1 MKTTFIASGDS
12 FITRRIP
19 NDGYEGFNELKCLI
33 EAHDVRFAN
42 LESTFHDQ
50 EGAPAAISGGTWAM
64 SDPALL
70 DDMNRY
76 GFNLFNTANNH
87 SGDFGQGGIVATI
100 KHLKERGMIFAG
112 TGMTLQEA
120 SGAAYLETKH
130 ARVAMIGITSTLDPA
145 AAAGGQGFTMKGRP
159 GLNPLRFR
167 TVHHVNQKHFDMA
180 KELSDI
186 TEINARTFNL
196 ISRGYRLPFP
206 EGTLPLGSMNFVL
219 TDGPER
225 NETSPNKKDLKRT
238 LDEIAEARRQADIV
252 IVSVHHHEM
261 RGGDTMKSPEFI
273 ETFSKACIDAGA
285 SVVIGHGP
293 HQLRGIECWKGG
305 VIFYSLGNFIFQ
317 AETVA
322 RQPYDAFDGKNLPQE
337 MNVGAYMDFRSKNGT
352 KGDVVNPE
360 IWRAV
365 LPSWTIEDGKL
376 TEVKLYPIDLGQKNP
391 RPHRGSPKLSQ
402 SVETLEHLKQLSAD
416 LGTTIEIENGVGKV
430 ILPQ

>member
-1 MKTTFIASGDS
+1 MSASS
-12 FITRRIP
+12 CALKPSTIT
-19 NDGYEGFNELKCLI
+19 
-33 EAHDVRFAN
+33 A
-42 LESTFHDQ
+42 
-50 EGAPAAISGGTWAM
+50 
-64 SDPALL
+64 
-70 DDMNRY
+70 
-76 GFNLFNTANNH
+76 
-87 SGDFGQGGIVATI
+87 
-100 KHLKERGMIFAG
+100 
-112 TGMTLQEA
+112 
-120 SGAAYLETKH
+120 
-130 ARVAMIGITSTLDPA
+130 
-145 AAAGGQGFTMKGRP
+145 GQGFTMKGRP

-225 NETSPNKKDLKRT
+225 NETAPNKKDLKRT